1 MNRSYSYINISATL
15 FTIVINTYI
24 NYIYY
29 DNYET
34 YIYKNFSY
42 NMIPIYYAFY
52 FWFLIYF
59 IILIG
64 LIASICEKNNNYEI
78 VSYFLSCI
86 LNCLYHYYL
95 RKNLIIG
102 TIILFFL
109 IISLIINIL
118 ELYSINDTMITIST
132 FFVYLLW
139 CIYILILN
147 MSCFI
152 DDRIDNEVTTIILNV
167 SNIIFIF
174 LASFIYLF
182 YNRKNIIYL
191 KNSFCLAP
199 FIFLI
204 IISILF
210 NNIYNYFTYLGLI
223 LAFILGLYHIYLYRK
238 LNRQYILID

>member
-1 MNRSYSYINISATL
+1 
-15 FTIVINTYI
+15 
-24 NYIYY
+24 
-29 DNYET
+29 
-34 YIYKNFSY
+34 
-42 NMIPIYYAFY
+42 
-52 FWFLIYF
+52 
-59 IILIG
+59 
-64 LIASICEKNNNYEI
+64 
-78 VSYFLSCI
+78 
-86 LNCLYHYYL
+86 
-95 RKNLIIG
+95 
-102 TIILFFL
+102 
-109 IISLIINIL
+109 
-118 ELYSINDTMITIST
+118 
-132 FFVYLLW
+132 
-139 CIYILILN
+139 